1 MATDV
6 MPVDEFYPVE
16 VEQEEKPD
24 RIHTQFALDRN
35 IHSRYKA
42 ATGLKGEKMYA
53 PLERFMDEYAKS
65 AGL

>member
-1 MATDV
+1 MADI

-24 RIHTQFALDRN
+24 RIHTQFALDRK

-42 ATGLKGEKMYA
+42 ATGLNGVKMYE
-53 PLERFMDEYAKS
+53 PLERFMDEYAKRT
-65 AGL
+65 GL